1 MTRITE
7 NTIEEFSIEL
17 LERLGYQYI
26 YAPDIAHDGERPER
40 NNYEEVLLT
49 GRLQNAIRRINP
61 KVPIDSQKEALKEI
75 QRISSPELLTNN
87 EAFHR
92 MLTEGV
98 KVSYQKDGYQR
109 GDVVWLID
117 FKNPQ
122 NNEFVVANQFT
133 VIDNGNNKRPDVIL
147 FVNGIPLVVIEL
159 KNPADENA
167 TIKSAFKQVETYK
180 TIIPSIFT
188 YNAFNI
194 ISDGLEAKAGSLSAG
209 LTRFMAWK
217 SADGKEEASNL
228 VSQLETLIKGM
239 LNKETLLDLIR
250 HFVVF
255 EKSKKE
261 DAKTGITTISTVK
274 KLAAYHQYYAV
285 NRAVESTLRATGYN
299 SPPLDGQGVVNSP
312 PKEGWQTK
320 SDGVVRNSKN
330 YFSLPYNP
338 NLKVRA
344 RELRKAGNLPEVLFW
359 QRVHKKKFKGY
370 DFDRQ
375 KIIGNYIVDFF
386 CTNCNV
392 VIEIDGSS
400 HDEKVEYDQQR
411 DAYFESLGL
420 FVIHIPVA
428 DVLKHMDGV
437 MEMLNNHPALSG
449 TPPKEGNQNTVM
461 ESPESYLPA
470 PPPGNFCVYAILCS
484 NDAIYIGQTSDL
496 RKRWKQHLAG
506 TASDYTK
513 KYKPVKIVH
522 YEMVESREEAVQK
535 EKEWKTGFGRK
546 RIKRLIESGKARQAG
561 GVAGVKSQPKGDRK
575 GGVVW
580 HTQGSGKSLSMVF
593 FTGKI
598 VLALD
603 NPTVVVITDR
613 NDLDDQL
620 FDTFASSTQLL
631 RQEPKQVEDRQQLKE
646 LLKVASGGV
655 VFSTIQKFQ
664 PEEGNVYET
673 LSERENIV
681 VIADEAHRTQYGF
694 KAKTIDD
701 KDYQGNVIG
710 KKIVYGFAKY
720 MRDALPNATYLGF
733 TGTPI
738 EGTDTNTPAVFGNY
752 IDVYDIAQAVEDGAT
767 VRIFYES
774 RLAKVNLTEE
784 GKQLVKDLDDEFD
797 QEDVQAQSIEPHQK
811 AKAKWTQLEALIG
824 SENRIENIAKDIVK
838 HFEQRQ
844 EVFDGK
850 GMIVSMSRRIAAD
863 LFDEIIKIKPDWHS
877 DELDKGVIK
886 VVMTS
891 ASSDGPKI
899 SKHHTTKQQRKTLAD
914 RMKDTDDVLKLVI
927 VRDMWLTGFDAPSM
941 HTLYIDKP
949 MKGHNLMQAIA
960 RVNRVYLD
968 KPGGLVVDYLGIA
981 SDLKKA
987 LSFYSDAG
995 GKGDPTIVQ
1004 EQAVQL
1010 MLEKLEVVS
1019 NMYHDFPYEDYFEAE
1034 TSKNLSMILGAEEHI
1049 LGLEDGKKRYINE
1062 VTALSKSFAI
1072 AIPHDEAM
1080 DVKDEVSFF
1089 QAVKARLAKFD
1100 GTGAGRTDEEIETT
1114 IRQVIDQALV
1124 SEQVIDVF
1132 DAAGI
1137 KKPDISI
1144 LSEDFLIELKGMEH
1158 KNIALEV
1165 LKKLLNDEIKSRS
1178 KKNLVK
1184 SKSLMEMLEN
1194 AIKKYHNK
1202 ILTAAEVMDEL
1213 IKLSK
1218 DIVNMDSEA
1227 KALGLTDFEYAF
1239 YTAVA
1244 DNNSAKELM
1253 QQDKLRELA
1262 VVLTERVKQNAS
1274 IDWTIKESVRA
1285 KLKVI
1290 IKRTLRQFG
1299 YPPDMQKLATETVLK
1314 QAEMIANEITN

>member
-7 NTIEEFSIEL
+7 HSIEDFTIQL
-17 LERLGYQYI
+17 LEQLGYEYI
-26 YAPDIAHDGERPER
+26 YAPNIAPFPSSGGVDAESGRGGSFPSLGGVDSDEGGRR
-40 NNYEEVLLT
+40 GGNDARSSYEEVLLT
-49 GRLQNAIRRINP
+49 HRMAEAVRRINP
-61 KVPIDSQKEALKEI
+61 TVPTAAQDEAIKEI
-75 QRISSPELLTNN
+75 QRIHSPELLTNN
-87 EAFHR
+87 ESFHR
-92 MLTEGV
+92 LLTEGI
-98 KVSYQKDGYQR
+98 KVSYQKHGLQR
-109 GDVVWLID
+109 GDLVWLID
-117 FKNPQ
+117 FNTPE
-122 NNEFVVANQFT
+122 NNDFVVANQFIVVEDGVT
-133 VIDNGNNKRPDVIL
+133 KRPDVIL
-147 FVNGIPLVVIEL
+147 FVNGLPLVVLEL
-159 KNPADENA
+159 KNAADENA
-167 TIKSAFKQVETYK
+167 TIKSAFRQIETYK
-180 TIIPSIFT
+180 AVIPSLFT
-188 YNAFNI
+188 YNAFSI
-194 ISDGLEAKAGSLSAG
+194 ISDGLEARAGTLSSG
-209 LTRFMAWK
+209 MSRFMAWR
-217 SADGKEEASNL
+217 SADGKEEASHL
-228 VSQLETLIKGM
+228 VNQIETLINGM

-250 HFVVF
+250 HFIVF

-261 DAKTGITTISTVK
+261 DTKTGVTTISTVK

-285 NRAVESTLRATGYN
+285 NRAVKSALRATGYV
-299 SPPLDGQGVVNSP
+299 SAHSMPFAAEDPSGYG
-312 PKEGWQTK
+312 
-320 SDGVVRNSKN
+320 
-330 YFSLPYNP
+330 LPS
-338 NLKVRA
+338 A
-344 RELRKAGNLPEVLFW
+344 
-359 QRVHKKKFKGY
+359 
-370 DFDRQ
+370 
-375 KIIGNYIVDFF
+375 
-386 CTNCNV
+386 TN
-392 VIEIDGSS
+392 
-400 HDEKVEYDQQR
+400 
-411 DAYFESLGL
+411 
-420 FVIHIPVA
+420 
-428 DVLKHMDGV
+428 
-437 MEMLNNHPALSG
+437 
-449 TPPKEGNQNTVM
+449 
-461 ESPESYLPA
+461 
-470 PPPGNFCVYAILCS
+470 
-484 NDAIYIGQTSDL
+484 
-496 RKRWKQHLAG
+496 
-506 TASDYTK
+506 
-513 KYKPVKIVH
+513 
-522 YEMVESREEAVQK
+522 
-535 EKEWKTGFGRK
+535 
-546 RIKRLIESGKARQAG
+546 
-561 GVAGVKSQPKGDRK
+561 QPTGDRK

-631 RQEPKQVEDRQQLKE
+631 RQEPKQIENRNDLKE
-646 LLKVASGGV
+646 KLKVASGGV
-655 VFSTIQKFQ
+655 IFTTIQKFS

-694 KAKTIDD
+694 KAKTVDE
-701 KDYQGNVIG
+701 KDEQGNVIG
-710 KKIVYGFAKY
+710 KKTVYGFAKY
-720 MRDALPNATYLGF
+720 MRDALPNATYIGF

-738 EGTDTNTPAVFGNY
+738 ESTDVNTPAVFGNY

-767 VRIFYES
+767 VRIYYES
-774 RLAKVNLTEE
+774 RLAKVNLSEE
-784 GKQLVKDLDDEFD
+784 GKKLVEDLDDELD
-797 QEDVQAQSIEPHQK
+797 AEELTETQK

-824 SENRIENIAKDIVK
+824 SEKRIKNVANDIIQ
-838 HFEQRQ
+838 HFGQRQ
-844 EVFDGK
+844 EVFEGK
-850 GMIVSMSRRIAAD
+850 GMIVAMSRRIAAD
-863 LFDEIIKIKPDWHS
+863 LYEEIIKLKPEWHS

-899 SKHHTTKQQRKTLAD
+899 AKHHTTKQQRRTLAD
-914 RMKDTDDVLKLVI
+914 RMKDPDDELKLVI

-960 RVNRVYLD
+960 RVNRVYKD

-995 GKGDPTIVQ
+995 GKGDPTIAQ
-1004 EQAVQL
+1004 AQAVEL

-1019 NMYHDFPYEDYFEAE
+1019 QMFNEFPTSGGLPEGRGGFPYEDYFQAG
-1034 TSKNLSMILGAEEHI
+1034 TGQKLSMILGAEEHI

-1062 VTALSKSFAI
+1062 VTALSKAFAI
-1072 AIPHDEAM
+1072 AVPHEQAM

-1100 GTGAGRTDEEIETT
+1100 GTGSGRTDDEIETT

-1144 LSEDFLIELKGMEH
+1144 LSEEFLMELKGMEH
-1158 KNIALEV
+1158 KNVALEV
-1165 LKKLLNDEIKSRS
+1165 LKKLLNDEIKARS

-1184 SKSLMEMLEN
+1184 SKSLKEMLEN
-1194 AIKKYHNK
+1194 SIQKYHNK

-1218 DIVNMDSEA
+1218 EIVNMDSEA
-1227 KALGLTDFEYAF
+1227 IKLGLTDFEYAF

-1244 DNNSAKELM
+1244 NNDSARQLM

-1262 VVLTERVKQNAS
+1262 VILTERVKQNAS

-1290 IKRTLRQFG
+1290 IKRTLRQYG

-1314 QAEMIANEITN
+1314 QAEMIAKELTDD